1 MSDTG
6 PAPDPRPP
14 VEATAARPTRT
25 TAQASRDRASDEATD
40 VYVEHRELLFSI
52 VYGMLGTV
60 TDTEDVL
67 QEAWL
72 SWAARGRDGDARPVD
87 NPRGYLVRVAVNQA
101 LARQEAIRRR
111 KEAYL
116 GPWLPEPLVAMEDAS
131 EPVLRAESVSIA
143 LLVVLE
149 SLSPLERAVFVLHE
163 VFGYAHTEIAGMLGR
178 TPAAVRQ
185 LGHRARRHVRARRP
199 RFRSDPEVQQRV
211 TERFVAAAT
220 EGDLGALLE
229 LLAPDVTMWNDGG
242 GKVPKASRR
251 PLHGREKVA
260 RFLVGVARGGL
271 DGVEAHRRRVNDTTA
286 VVLTRGDDLFG
297 VMVLELTETGDQVH
311 AVYTVANP
319 DKLAHLRGAGPDDPD
334 RTDRTGRSPDPS
346 HSSRSSRPNDTSHP
360 RSQP

>member
-1 MSDTG
+1 MSD
-6 PAPDPRPP
+6 PATATEPRPP
-14 VEATAARPTRT
+14 GEEHPAGPATAAITEASAADDDEATA
-25 TAQASRDRASDEATD
+25 

-72 SWAARGRDGDARPVD
+72 SWAARVRDGDARPID

-116 GPWLPEPLVAMEDAS
+116 GPWLPEPLVTEEDAAQ
-131 EPVLRAESVSIA
+131 PTLRAESVSVA

-163 VFGYAHTEIAGMLGR
+163 VFGYAHTEIAAMLGR

-199 RFRSDPEVQQRV
+199 RYRSDPRVQRRV
-211 TERFVAAAT
+211 TERFVAAT
-220 EGDLGALLE
+220 TDGDLATLLE

-242 GKVPKASRR
+242 GKVPRASRR
-251 PLHGREKVA
+251 LLHGGDKVA
-260 RFLVGVARGGL
+260 RFLIGVARPGTERAA
-271 DGVEAHRRRVNDTTA
+271 DRFEAHYRGINGTPSA
-286 VVLTRGDDLFG
+286 VLTRGGRLFG
-297 VMVLELTETGDQVH
+297 VMALELTPEGDRIQ

-319 DKLAHLRGAGPDDPD
+319 DKLAHVRDAEPGGAPARPD
-334 RTDRTGRSPDPS
+334 RPDEYDPS
-346 HSSRSSRPNDTSHP
+346 ESEQPGSRP
-360 RSQP
+360 